1 LWEAAN
7 NADTAMVALLLS
19 YAANSSRAEPATLT
33 TPLHVAVAKGS
44 DQVVKLLLSYGA
56 SADVV
61 DDEGISPK
69 RAALKAARSVQTLFE
84 TLDKHGPVGLED
96 PPGTWQVFENEQ
108 GMSFYFN
115 PSTQEARWL
124 KPPSCSWAR
133 SDVHGQPIYYNH
145 ITRQSLWVMPPSLS
159 WKKVHL
165 PGAEPFWLNFRT
177 NATNAKTPAELP
189 AELVQELQSAHNRY
203 FFNVVTGQSQWSDPR
218 ETQWNPLK
226 DREGRRY
233 WFRPSTGDSTYD
245 LPVEAAWREMRDE
258 NDRHFYYNDAT
269 SETTWTKPAPLGWM
283 HHSEL

>member
-1 LWEAAN
+1 MGHAAV
-7 NADTAMVALLLS
+7 TLLEEGVLVGMFS
-19 YAANSSRAEPATLT
+19 QRPGVPY
-33 TPLHVAVAKGS
+33 KGS
-44 DQVVKLLLSYGA
+44 STA
-56 SADVV
+56 H
-61 DDEGISPK
+61 
-69 RAALKAARSVQTLFE
+69 TL
-84 TLDKHGPVGLED
+84 GGW
-96 PPGTWQVFENEQ
+96 PPLATA
-108 GMSFYFN
+108 
-115 PSTQEARWL
+115 TQ
-124 KPPSCSWAR
+124 
-133 SDVHGQPIYYNH
+133 
-145 ITRQSLWVMPPSLS
+145 
-159 WKKVHL
+159 VHL

-218 ETQWNPLK
+218 ETQWNPLT